1 MSSITLS
8 TTKDISIEQILPIYK
23 ANEWSSAEK
32 PEELFKALTNSHN
45 LVTAW
50 EGDTLVG
57 LANAIS
63 DGYLVVYYPHI
74 LVHPDHQ
81 GKGIGR
87 LLVEKLME
95 LYEGFHMQSLTAKSK
110 AVNFYLKLGFD
121 KADETESMWIYK
133 GDQNNED

>member
-1 MSSITLS
+1 MASITLS
-8 TTKDISIEQILPIYK
+8 TTKEISIEQILPIYE

-32 PEELFKALTNSHN
+32 PEELYKALMNSHN
-45 LVTAW
+45 LVSAW

-74 LVHPDHQ
+74 LVHPEHQ

-87 LLVEKLME
+87 LLVEELMK
-95 LYEGFHMQSLTAKSK
+95 LYEGFHMQSLTAKSN
-110 AVNFYLKLGFD
+110 AVDFYLKLGFD
-121 KADETESMWIYK
+121 KAKETESMWIYK
-133 GDQNNED
+133 GHQNEND